1 MIVGCILCI
10 KYQISTG
17 RWRAE
22 TSCVR
27 GSKFAETDQVNSTDC
42 VLQVLYCRHCT
53 VQLLYCSHC
62 TDQVKSS
69 TMRERMAAARM
80 ISTLVSSPAEESGQ
94 GADLRDT
101 SLTTWRHLAA
111 PGGTW
116 SPVTWCPGARPG
128 APPPPPACWRPGP
141 GCPRTP
147 WTGST
152 CRGQRSHGGRQL
164 ALGPAHLRIFTS
176 RLSSHRQVMPSSY
189 GAHRWTMAARA
200 SREW

>member
-1 MIVGCILCI
+1 M
-10 KYQISTG
+10 
-17 RWRAE
+17 
-22 TSCVR
+22 
-27 GSKFAETDQVNSTDC
+27 
-42 VLQVLYCRHCT
+42 
-53 VQLLYCSHC
+53 QLLYCSHC

-80 ISTLVSSPAEESGQ
+80 ISTLVSRPAEESGQ

-116 SPVTWCPGARPG
+116 SPPFTWCPGARPG

-152 CRGQRSHGGRQL
+152 CRGQEVTRRPAAGPGPCSPEDLHLEAVLAQAGDALVIRGAQVDHGCPGLQGVMIDRL
-164 ALGPAHLRIFTS
+164 IDRVEIEKEEAHLGK
-176 RLSSHRQVMPSSY
+176 Y
-189 GAHRWTMAARA
+189 Y
-200 SREW
+200 